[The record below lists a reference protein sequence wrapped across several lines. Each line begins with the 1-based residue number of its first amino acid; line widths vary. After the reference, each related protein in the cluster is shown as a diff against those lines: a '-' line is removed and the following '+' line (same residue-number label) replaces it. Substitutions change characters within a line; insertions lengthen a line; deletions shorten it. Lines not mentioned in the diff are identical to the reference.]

1 MKKITVTIATFLVLL
16 GLSGVANAYSINY
29 ISNSNG
35 NEFISP
41 YTGVTT
47 ETFDPSGTKNW
58 TWTGDY
64 SIQNYSQTGVAA
76 APYGV
81 SVPDASYFVAVPA
94 DLSLGSQVTVTNLG
108 GVNATYNYLGIWW
121 GSVDAYNTISFYEND
136 VYQVSFTGVQATSP
150 SAANGNQTVHSS
162 NLYINFLDL
171 PNFNSFVMSSS
182 QYAFEADNISVG
194 NVSVP
199 EPATMLLLGLGLVGL
214 AGARRKI
221 KR

>member
-1 MKKITVTIATFLVLL
+1 MKKITVIIVAFLVLL
-16 GLSGVANAYSINY
+16 GLSGVATAYSINY
-29 ISNSNG
+29 VSNTNG

-47 ETFDPSGTKNW
+47 ETFDPNGATIW
-58 TWTGDY
+58 TWTGNY
-64 SIQNYSQTGVAA
+64 SIHNSSQSGVAA

-81 SVPDASYFVAVPA
+81 SAPDASYFVAVPA
-94 DLSLGSQVTVTNLG
+94 NFSTDPQVTVTNLG
-108 GVNATYNYLGIWW
+108 GTYNYLGIWW

-150 SAANGNQTVHSS
+150 SAANGNQTAPSS

-171 PNFNSFVMSSS
+171 PYFNSFMMTST

-199 EPATMLLLGLGLVGL
+199 EPATMFLLGLGLIGL
-214 AGARRKI
+214 AGARRKL
-221 KR
+221 KK

>member
-1 MKKITVTIATFLVLL
+1 M
-16 GLSGVANAYSINY
+16 
-29 ISNSNG
+29 
-35 NEFISP
+35 
-41 YTGVTT
+41 
-47 ETFDPSGTKNW
+47 
-58 TWTGDY
+58 
-64 SIQNYSQTGVAA
+64 AA

-81 SVPDASYFVAVPA
+81 SKADASYFVAVPA

-108 GVNATYNYLGIWW
+108 GVNGTYNYLGIWW

-136 VYQVSFTGVQATSP
+136 VYQVSFTGIQATSP

-214 AGARRKI
+214 AGARRKF
-221 KR
+221 KN